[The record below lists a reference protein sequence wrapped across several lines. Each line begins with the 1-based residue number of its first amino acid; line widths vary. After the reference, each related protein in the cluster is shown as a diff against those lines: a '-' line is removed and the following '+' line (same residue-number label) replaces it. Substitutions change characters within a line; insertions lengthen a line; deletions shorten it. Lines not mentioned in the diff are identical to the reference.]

1 MESQGEAIQVR
12 PLGLNCLRHPH
23 PVPDG
28 LLSLFL
34 SSMLPP
40 STYILSPI
48 FISCIGSLFIN
59 RSFSVFEPN
68 RFVLLP
74 PGPWRPTS
82 SLRP

>member
-1 MESQGEAIQVR
+1 MESQGEAIHVR
-12 PLGLNCLRHPH
+12 PLGSYCLRHQH

-28 LLSLFL
+28 LVLFL
-34 SSMLPP
+34 SSMHPP

-48 FISCIGSLFIN
+48 SIPYIGSLFIN
-59 RSFSVFEPN
+59 RSFPVIELN